1 MIISDLTANEE
12 LFCLEYYKTGNATQS
27 AQVVHSEVSASSAR
41 QYGYRYMKNPD
52 VIKRIE
58 ELRLIVRKDTEM
70 LAKLSAEAVLTEL
83 MRMLQDDIGRYFYM
97 EENINTGD
105 LSLKIKNIKNLDTRN
120 IHKIKQN
127 KDGSVSIELYDKT
140 KAIELLGKYLS
151 LFIERTENI
160 NMDIQMLKD
169 DELNQTI
176 LSYFNN
182 KDTKLIEEV
191 CEELPKD

>member
-1 MIISDLTANEE
+1 
-12 LFCLEYYKTGNATQS
+12 
-27 AQVVHSEVSASSAR
+27 
-41 QYGYRYMKNPD
+41 MKNEN
-52 VIKRIE
+52 VVKRIE

-97 EENINTGD
+97 EENINSGD

-120 IHKIKQN
+120 IHKLKQN
-127 KDGSVSIELYDKT
+127 KDGSISIELYDKT

-160 NMDIQMLKD
+160 NLEYQLLQDE
-169 DELNQTI
+169 ELNQTI
-176 LSYFNN
+176 MSFFNN
-182 KDTKLIEEV
+182 KDAKLIEEV
-191 CEELPKD
+191 CKELPKE